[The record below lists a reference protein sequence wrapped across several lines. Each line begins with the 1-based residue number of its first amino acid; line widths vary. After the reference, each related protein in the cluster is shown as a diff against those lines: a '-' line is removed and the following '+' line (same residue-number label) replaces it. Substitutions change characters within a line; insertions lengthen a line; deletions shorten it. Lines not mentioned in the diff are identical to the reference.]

1 MLIVF
6 LIWLFFNARR
16 LWRERRE
23 MALET
28 QEIRAVESESGLSK
42 EQKKEGETNDNRP
55 DIGRIIR
62 SSKVV
67 RYYRLYRRYL
77 LVD

>member
-55 DIGRIIR
+55 DIGRIMCIIHR
-62 SSKVV
+62 
-67 RYYRLYRRYL
+67 
-77 LVD
+77 